1 MAKMALFIFV
11 KLITINALSAQ
22 SFIALNAVPSFGF
35 SRTKI
40 TGKPFIGY
48 KPNKV
53 NLELASSFYFGYKF
67 KYFSINLGVNYYLNI
82 NRTKYYSNDSD
93 NKILLNRNSLEITYF
108 EPIIAIE
115 TPLIKRNTYRIE
127 VGIGFAYQMQATIP
141 FSLESTIYLPEK
153 ANLGD
158 IMIDQFTING
168 KNLNRTERI
177 KYLPRITFDYNI
189 NKNLVSSTGVLVR
202 VSSDE
207 ANVLR
212 NIDLNNS
219 NYVFQYNLN
228 SSSVGLILGIMY
240 ILN

>member
-1 MAKMALFIFV
+1 MVKLAFTIFV
-11 KLITINALSAQ
+11 KLITITALSAQ
-22 SFIALNAVPSFGF
+22 TFIAFNAVPSFGF
-35 SRTKI
+35 SPTKI

-53 NLELASSFYFGYKF
+53 NLELASSFCIGYKF
-67 KYFSINLGVNYYLNI
+67 KYFSLNLGVNYYLNI
-82 NRTKYYSNDSD
+82 NKTRYYSNESD

-115 TPLIKRNTYRIE
+115 TPLIKRNTYRIA
-127 VGIGFAYQMQATIP
+127 VGIGCAYQMQATIP
-141 FSLESTIYLPEK
+141 FSLESTIYLPVK

-158 IMIDQFTING
+158 KMIDQFTIEG

-189 NKNLVSSTGVLVR
+189 SKNLVLSTGVLVR

-207 ANVLR
+207 VEVLR
-212 NIDLNNS
+212 KVNLNNS
-219 NYVFQYNLN
+219 NYVFKYNLN
-228 SSSVGLILGIMY
+228 SSSVGLILSIMY
-240 ILN
+240 FLK

>member
-1 MAKMALFIFV
+1 MAKLAFFIFV
-11 KLITINALSAQ
+11 KLITMTALSAQ
-22 SFIALNAVPSFGF
+22 SFIAFNAVPSFGF
-35 SRTKI
+35 RTTKI
-40 TGKPFIGY
+40 TGKPYIGY

-53 NLELASSFYFGYKF
+53 NLELASSFSIGYKF
-67 KYFSINLGVNYYLNI
+67 RYFSLNLGVNYYLNI
-82 NRTKYYSNDSD
+82 NRTRYYSNESDS
-93 NKILLNRNSLEITYF
+93 KILLNKNSLEITYF

-115 TPLIKRNTYRIE
+115 TPLIKKNNYRIA
-127 VGIGFAYQMQATIP
+127 VGIGLAYQMQATIP
-141 FSLESTIYLPEK
+141 FSLESTIYLPDN
-153 ANLGD
+153 ANLGEV
-158 IMIDQFTING
+158 MIDQFTIKG

-189 NKNLVSSTGVLVR
+189 RKNLVLSTGVLVR

-207 ANVLR
+207 VDVSRKIN
-212 NIDLNNS
+212 LNNS